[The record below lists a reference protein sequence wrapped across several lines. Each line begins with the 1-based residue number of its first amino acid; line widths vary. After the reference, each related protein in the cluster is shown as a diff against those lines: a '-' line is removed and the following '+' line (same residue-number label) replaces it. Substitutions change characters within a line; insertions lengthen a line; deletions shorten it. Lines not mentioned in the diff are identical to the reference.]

1 MRGLGVLAVTLLVVL
16 ASVVSAEM
24 PMEHKGT
31 ISKIDTKAKTFAVKD
46 EKGREVMMHVEDV
59 RALAD
64 LRVGDKVL
72 VKMVTKDGK
81 NMAKE
86 VMKEAARRAPAPAY
100 GK

>member
-1 MRGLGVLAVTLLVVL
+1 MKGLGALAVTLLIAL
-16 ASVVSAEM
+16 ASVVFAEM

-31 ISKIDTKAKTFAVKD
+31 ISKIDTQAKTFAVND
-46 EKGREVMMHVEDV
+46 EKGREVMMQVEDV

>member
-1 MRGLGVLAVTLLVVL
+1 
-16 ASVVSAEM
+16 
-24 PMEHKGT
+24 
-31 ISKIDTKAKTFAVKD
+31 
-46 EKGREVMMHVEDV
+46 
-59 RALAD
+59 
-64 LRVGDKVL
+64 VGDKVL

>member
-1 MRGLGVLAVTLLVVL
+1 MRGLGALAVTLLIAL
-16 ASVVSAEM
+16 ASVVFAEM

-31 ISKIDTKAKTFAVKD
+31 ISKIDTQAKTFAVKD
-46 EKGREVMMHVEDV
+46 EKGREVMMQVEDV